1 MIKLVKNWFTAGDD
15 FILSGCRYVLI
26 ILLILLFIYCFL
38 APYESGNV
46 LFSLFFIFII
56 QYFSAHK
63 KRPVVKLFI
72 LSLAFLITWYL
83 IANNT
88 NVNFNLNTL
97 EHIVNTLNM

>member
-1 MIKLVKNWFTAGDD
+1 MIKVVKNWLNAGDD
-15 FILSGCRYVLI
+15 SILSGCRYILI

-38 APYESGNV
+38 APHELGNV
-46 LFSLFFIFII
+46 LFSLFFIFSI
-56 QYFSAHK
+56 QYFSTYK
-63 KRPVVKLFI
+63 KNPVVKLFI

-83 IANNT
+83 IASNM